1 MLSTFIE
8 NQLPIVP
15 HRTLLSAVDTSL
27 STEQIDSQTV
37 ASATNT
43 NTQDVTN
50 NGSTEGFKNLFQLL
64 IKTIMSFLSYGSSED
79 ANMILAKEC
88 ERRSPL
94 INRLLSLANE
104 ATRTTC
110 PELWITSES
119 TQLAILGLT
128 GQTLDAMM
136 IKVYCT

>member
-1 MLSTFIE
+1 MSTFIE

-27 STEQIDSQTV
+27 STEQIDSI

-50 NGSTEGFKNLFQLL
+50 TEGFKNLFQLL

-94 INRLLSLANE
+94 ISHLLSLANE